1 MFIPK
6 HPRYRRFWP
15 IPNIPY
21 VLITR
26 LKSFAK
32 FRRKGTLLGTN
43 FNHFNRASIS
53 LEELFSTS
61 WLLWV
66 GWVSYREA
74 HVEAPWKHWQKLQA
88 QCLTEPSI
96 FLLSWFF
103 SPGHHRQPSR
113 LTLDQNYFAC
123 LYFLMF
129 SPCFHHASGTISL
142 HPITSEL
149 DTASIASPT
158 RKSFCPHRV
167 TGTVALRLQWL
178 LLLRLLCIRPPHCIS
193 GVPSSLTQRL

>member
-103 SPGHHRQPSR
+103 FPGHHRQPSR

-129 SPCFHHASGTISL
+129 SPCFHHVFTMFSPCFRNHLPAPNHLRAWHSIHRISYEEVVL
-142 HPITSEL
+142 PSPCHW
-149 DTASIASPT
+149 DCCAKTA
-158 RKSFCPHRV
+158 V
-167 TGTVALRLQWL
+167 TAFA
-178 LLLRLLCIRPPHCIS
+178 
-193 GVPSSLTQRL
+193 